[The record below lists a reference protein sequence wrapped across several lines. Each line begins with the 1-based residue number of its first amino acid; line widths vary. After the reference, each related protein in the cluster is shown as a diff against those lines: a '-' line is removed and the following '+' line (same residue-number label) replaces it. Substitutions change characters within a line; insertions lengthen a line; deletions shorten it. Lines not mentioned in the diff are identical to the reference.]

1 VPLRSRAPGGQA
13 FRLGWGLVVLLAAM
27 AATPGCRHK
36 SKTPED
42 AYQRFAA
49 AVKGND
55 GVALFDALD
64 QTTRWDLMTIQKW
77 HREAYDIVLSNYPD
91 GPERERE
98 KNRFEEAATAPSA
111 RELFRST
118 AAPHLMSQLGA
129 LVLDAPSSFDRSLGD
144 DQAAAVLA
152 NGTRIPFAHTD
163 KGGWGFA
170 GLAQRTEAD
179 KNRAYHDLEVVR
191 ASAADY
197 ERAAAR
203 AAK

>member
-1 VPLRSRAPGGQA
+1 
-13 FRLGWGLVVLLAAM
+13 LGWGLIVLLTAAM
-27 AATPGCRHK
+27 AALPGCRHK

-49 AVKGND
+49 AVKKGD
-55 GVALFDALD
+55 GAALFDALD
-64 QTTRWDLMTIQKW
+64 QTSRWDLMTIQKW
-77 HREAYDIVLSNYPD
+77 HREAYDIVLSNYPE

-98 KNRFEEAATAPSA
+98 KNRFEEAATASSA
-111 RELFRST
+111 RELFRSK

-129 LVLDAPSSFDRSLGD
+129 LVLDAPSSFDRGPGD
-144 DQAAAVLA
+144 EQASAVLA
-152 NGTRIPFAHTD
+152 NGTRIPFAHTAN
-163 KGGWGFA
+163 GGWGFA
-170 GLAQRTEAD
+170 GLAERTEAD